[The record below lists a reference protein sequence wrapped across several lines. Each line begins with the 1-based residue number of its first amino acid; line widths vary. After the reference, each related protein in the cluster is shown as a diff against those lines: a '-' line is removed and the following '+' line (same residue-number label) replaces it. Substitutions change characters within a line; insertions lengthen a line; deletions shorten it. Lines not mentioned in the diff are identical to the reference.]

1 MLPLSHHHFCFRFV
15 STLAF
20 PIRALTLPQ
29 PSAKNPAWP
38 GTPGRTPRS
47 PAPLRESWRR
57 LARLG
62 IRSPSNSH
70 AGPRPIRPGARASL
84 PGGKRSGV
92 METAEP
98 PPWGCFPV
106 SFCYCRWDAA
116 IERLSGVFL
125 SCDGLW
131 DRVNTGVNSLLL
143 CSHCPV
149 GLSKTGPTQG
159 TVCAM

>member
-1 MLPLSHHHFCFRFV
+1 
-15 STLAF
+15 
-20 PIRALTLPQ
+20 
-29 PSAKNPAWP
+29 
-38 GTPGRTPRS
+38 
-47 PAPLRESWRR
+47 
-57 LARLG
+57 
-62 IRSPSNSH
+62 
-70 AGPRPIRPGARASL
+70 
-84 PGGKRSGV
+84 

-149 GLSKTGPTQG
+149 GLNRRGHSLG
-159 TVCAM
+159 TYVLGVALHLYEDGVELAGDGYRMQKIEYRI